1 MNIKMA
7 VRIPS
12 RLLSCRLR
20 SYISHRTFVSSAS
33 QSEAHNF
40 TMPAMSPTMTEGNI
54 ASWKVR
60 EGESFSTGDVL
71 LEIETDKATMEW
83 ESPEDGIL
91 TEIYVQEG
99 GKVNVGDK
107 IAFIGGE
114 GEEPPKKEEKEEKE
128 RKPEGKEEG
137 KEKEK
142 PKEEEAKKEDKPEEP
157 KAEKKEGKKPP
168 PTKAEERKKEEKKP
182 EEARVKASPVARR
195 IAAELGVDL
204 STVKGTGPEGR
215 VTETDVRATAKSK
228 PAEPGVSP
236 APKQPTRVQLQAGE
250 SARIQLSGMRKIIA
264 QRLVESLG
272 PVPHFYL
279 TIDVNAGPLME
290 AREELKSAGEG
301 TDAAKITVN
310 DFVLKAAVMAAVK
323 VPRVN
328 ASFDN
333 DAILQYADVD
343 LGVAVAIEDGLLTP
357 VIRAAQDKSLREISA
372 LAKDLAHR
380 ARNKRM
386 KPEEF
391 QGGTF
396 TVSNLGGLGIDSFS
410 AVINPPQG
418 FILAVG
424 KVTKIPVVD
433 DCDQV
438 MVGHRMSITMSCDHR
453 AIDGALGA
461 EYLKE
466 LRHLLENPALL
477 MV

>member
-1 MNIKMA
+1 MPEIQMPKLSDTM
-7 VRIPS
+7 S
-12 RLLSCRLR
+12 EGTLLAWKKKKGDQ
-20 SYISHRTFVSSAS
+20 VSA
-33 QSEAHNF
+33 
-40 TMPAMSPTMTEGNI
+40 
-54 ASWKVR
+54 
-60 EGESFSTGDVL
+60 GEVL
-71 LEIETDKATMEW
+71 AEIETDKATMEW
-83 ESPEDGIL
+83 ESPEDGTL
-91 TEIYVQEG
+91 TDIYVQEG

-107 IAFIGGE
+107 IAFVRSE
-114 GEEPPKKEEKEEKE
+114 GEEPPTQEASAPKK
-128 RKPEGKEEG
+128 GKEPESAG
-137 KEKEK
+137 EKEK
-142 PKEEEAKKEDKPEEP
+142 KPQAETEKPAAARAEQEEIAPPQQKRGQGAVSAAPDEEKQQKPE
-157 KAEKKEGKKPP
+157 
-168 PTKAEERKKEEKKP
+168 PTGRGP
-182 EEARVKASPVARR
+182 EQPRVKASPVARR

-204 STVKGTGPEGR
+204 SSVKGTGPEGR
-215 VTETDVRATAKSK
+215 VTETDVRAAAKSQ
-228 PAEPGVSP
+228 PVAAGVSP
-236 APKQPTRVQLQAGE
+236 AGKQPVRLPLQAGE

-279 TIDVNAGPLME
+279 TIEINAGALME

-301 TDAAKITVN
+301 ADEAKITVN

-328 ASFDN
+328 ASFDK
-333 DAILQYADVD
+333 DAIVQYADVD

-372 LAKDLAHR
+372 LAKDLAYR

-396 TVSNLGGLGIDSFS
+396 TVSNLGGMGIDSFS

-424 KVTKIPVVD
+424 KITKVPVID
-433 DCDQV
+433 DCDQLV
-438 MVGHRMSITMSCDHR
+438 VGHRMSITMSCDHR
-453 AIDGALGA
+453 VIDGALGA
-461 EYLKE
+461 EYLRE

>member
-1 MNIKMA
+1 MPEIQMPK
-7 VRIPS
+7 
-12 RLLSCRLR
+12 LSD
-20 SYISHRTFVSSAS
+20 
-33 QSEAHNF
+33 
-40 TMPAMSPTMTEGNI
+40 TMTEGTLV
-54 ASWKVR
+54 AWKKKKGDQVSA
-60 EGESFSTGDVL
+60 GEVL
-71 LEIETDKATMEW
+71 AEIETDKATMEW
-83 ESPEDGIL
+83 ESPEDGTL
-91 TEIYVQEG
+91 TEIYVPEG

-107 IAFIGGE
+107 IGFIRGQGE
-114 GEEPPKKEEKEEKE
+114 DA
-128 RKPEGKEEG
+128 
-137 KEKEK
+137 
-142 PKEEEAKKEDKPEEP
+142 PKEETPARKKKTEAVSEEKPQAETEKPAPAETAETETAPPQKKNAGAPVPAAQVETTPQKPQAREQKSEEP
-157 KAEKKEGKKPP
+157 
-168 PTKAEERKKEEKKP
+168 
-182 EEARVKASPVARR
+182 RVKASPVARR
-195 IAAELGVDL
+195 LAGELGVDL
-204 STVKGTGPEGR
+204 STVKGTGPDGR
-215 VTETDVRATAKSK
+215 VTETDVRAAGKMKSVE
-228 PAEPGVSP
+228 PARPRVGRDRDEGVP
-236 APKQPTRVQLQAGE
+236 APT
-250 SARIQLSGMRKIIA
+250 STRIQLSGMRKVIA

-279 TIDVNAGPLME
+279 TIDINAGPLME

-301 TDAAKITVN
+301 ADAAKITVN

-333 DAILQYADVD
+333 DAIVQYADVD
-343 LGVAVAIEDGLLTP
+343 LGVAVAIDDGLLTP
-357 VIRAAQDKSLREISA
+357 VVRAAQDKSLREISA

-410 AVINPPQG
+410 AIINPPQG

-424 KVTKIPVVD
+424 KVTKIPIVD

-453 AIDGALGA
+453 VIDGALGA

>member
-1 MNIKMA
+1 MPEIQMPK
-7 VRIPS
+7 
-12 RLLSCRLR
+12 LSD
-20 SYISHRTFVSSAS
+20 
-33 QSEAHNF
+33 
-40 TMPAMSPTMTEGNI
+40 TMTEGTLV
-54 ASWKVR
+54 AWKKKKGDQVSA
-60 EGESFSTGDVL
+60 GEVL
-71 LEIETDKATMEW
+71 AEIETDKATMEW
-83 ESPEDGIL
+83 ESPEDGTL

-107 IAFIGGE
+107 IAFVRGQ
-114 GEEPPKKEEKEEKE
+114 GEEAPKQEAPAQNK
-128 RKPEGKEEG
+128 KPE
-137 KEKEK
+137 
-142 PKEEEAKKEDKPEEP
+142 A
-157 KAEKKEGKKPP
+157 A
-168 PTKAEERKKEEKKP
+168 EEKKP
-182 EEARVKASPVARR
+182 QAETEKPAPAEAAKKETAPPQQQGVGAAVSAARTETTQQKPQGREQKPEARVKASPVARR

-204 STVKGTGPEGR
+204 STVKGTGPDGR
-215 VTETDVRATAKSK
+215 ITETDVRAAAKTVTGGASGGATK
-228 PAEPGVSP
+228 P
-236 APKQPTRVQLQAGE
+236 QAQASIAVKPGE

-279 TIDVNAGPLME
+279 TIEINAGPLME

-301 TDAAKITVN
+301 ADAAKITVN

-333 DAILQYADVD
+333 DAIVQYADVD

-357 VIRAAQDKSLREISA
+357 VIRAAQDKPLREISA

-396 TVSNLGGLGIDSFS
+396 TISNLGGMGIDSFS

-453 AIDGALGA
+453 VIDGALGA

>member
-1 MNIKMA
+1 MPEIQMPK
-7 VRIPS
+7 
-12 RLLSCRLR
+12 LSD
-20 SYISHRTFVSSAS
+20 
-33 QSEAHNF
+33 
-40 TMPAMSPTMTEGNI
+40 TMTEGTLV
-54 ASWKVR
+54 AWKKKKGDQVSA
-60 EGESFSTGDVL
+60 GEVL
-71 LEIETDKATMEW
+71 AEIETDKATMEW
-83 ESPEDGIL
+83 ESPEDGTL

-114 GEEPPKKEEKEEKE
+114 GEEAPKEEEKGKEKEEKDE
-128 RKPEGKEEG
+128 EPKKAEQPKE
-137 KEKEK
+137 EK
-142 PKEEEAKKEDKPEEP
+142 PKTEE
-157 KAEKKEGKKPP
+157 KAEEKAA
-168 PTKAEERKKEEKKP
+168 PTKAEKRAEPEKPAPKVEKT

-195 IAAELGVDL
+195 VAAELGVDL

-215 VTETDVRATAKSK
+215 VTETDVRAAAKSK
-228 PAEPGVSP
+228 PATP
-236 APKQPTRVQLQAGE
+236 APKVPAVVKAGE
-250 SARIQLSGMRKIIA
+250 SARIQLSGMRRIIA

-279 TIDVNAGPLME
+279 IIDINAAPLME

-301 TDAAKITVN
+301 ADAAKITVN
-310 DFVLKAAVMAAVK
+310 DFVLKAAVQAAVK

-328 ASFDN
+328 ASFDD
-333 DAILQYADVD
+333 DAIVQYADID
-343 LGVAVAIEDGLLTP
+343 LGIAVAIEEGLLTP
-357 VIRAAQDKSLREISA
+357 VIRAAQNKSLREISE

-396 TVSNLGGLGIDSFS
+396 TVSNLGGMGIDSFS

-424 KVTKIPVVD
+424 RITKVPVVD
-433 DCDQV
+433 DCDQIIA
-438 MVGHRMSITMSCDHR
+438 GHRMSLTMSCDHR
-453 AIDGALGA
+453 VIDGALGA

-477 MV
+477 LV

>member
-1 MNIKMA
+1 
-7 VRIPS
+7 
-12 RLLSCRLR
+12 
-20 SYISHRTFVSSAS
+20 
-33 QSEAHNF
+33 
-40 TMPAMSPTMTEGNI
+40 MTEGTLV
-54 ASWKVR
+54 AWKKKKGDQVSA
-60 EGESFSTGDVL
+60 GEVL
-71 LEIETDKATMEW
+71 AEIETDKATMEW
-83 ESPEDGIL
+83 ESPEDGTL
-91 TEIYVQEG
+91 TEIYVEEG

-107 IAFIGGE
+107 IAFIRGE
-114 GEEPPKKEEKEEKE
+114 GEETPKQEAAEKKKGKEPAAPEEKEK
-128 RKPEGKEEG
+128 KPQP
-137 KEKEK
+137 EKEK
-142 PKEEEAKKEDKPEEP
+142 PAPVEAQQKETAPSQQESVEAAVSAAREEARPQKPQPKEQKP
-157 KAEKKEGKKPP
+157 G
-168 PTKAEERKKEEKKP
+168 
-182 EEARVKASPVARR
+182 EARVKASPVARR

-204 STVKGTGPEGR
+204 FAVKGTGPEGR
-215 VTETDVRATAKSK
+215 ITETDVRAAAKSVAAGADRGRTK
-228 PAEPGVSP
+228 PETHVATGVKP
-236 APKQPTRVQLQAGE
+236 GE

-264 QRLVESLG
+264 QRLAESLG

-279 TIDVNAGPLME
+279 TIDINAGPLME

-301 TDAAKITVN
+301 ADAAKITVN

-328 ASFDN
+328 ASFDG
-333 DAILQYADVD
+333 DALVQYADVD

-372 LAKDLAHR
+372 SAKDLSNR

-396 TVSNLGGLGIDSFS
+396 TVSNLGGMGIDSFS

-424 KVTKIPVVD
+424 KITKVPVLD
-433 DCDQV
+433 DSDQ
-438 MVGHRMSITMSCDHR
+438 MVLGHRMSITMSCDHR
-453 AIDGALGA
+453 VIDGALGA

-466 LRHLLENPALL
+466 LRQLLENPALL

>member
-1 MNIKMA
+1 
-7 VRIPS
+7 
-12 RLLSCRLR
+12 
-20 SYISHRTFVSSAS
+20 
-33 QSEAHNF
+33 
-40 TMPAMSPTMTEGNI
+40 MTEGTLV
-54 ASWKVR
+54 AWKKKKGDQVSA
-60 EGESFSTGDVL
+60 GEVL
-71 LEIETDKATMEW
+71 AEIETDKATMEW
-83 ESPEDGIL
+83 ESPEDGTL
-91 TEIYVQEG
+91 TEIYVPEG

-107 IAFIGGE
+107 IGFIRGQGE
-114 GEEPPKKEEKEEKE
+114 DA
-128 RKPEGKEEG
+128 
-137 KEKEK
+137 
-142 PKEEEAKKEDKPEEP
+142 PKEETPARKKKTEAVSEEKPQAETEKPAPAETAETETAPPQKKNAGAPVPAAQVETTPQKPQAREQKSEEP
-157 KAEKKEGKKPP
+157 
-168 PTKAEERKKEEKKP
+168 
-182 EEARVKASPVARR
+182 RVKASPVARR
-195 IAAELGVDL
+195 LAGELGVDL
-204 STVKGTGPEGR
+204 STVKGTGPDGR
-215 VTETDVRATAKSK
+215 VTETDVRAAGKMKSVE
-228 PAEPGVSP
+228 PARPRVGRDRDEGVP
-236 APKQPTRVQLQAGE
+236 APT
-250 SARIQLSGMRKIIA
+250 STRIQLSGMRKVIA

-279 TIDVNAGPLME
+279 TIDINAGPLME

-301 TDAAKITVN
+301 ADAAKITVN

-333 DAILQYADVD
+333 DAIVQYADVD
-343 LGVAVAIEDGLLTP
+343 LGVAVAIDGGLLTP
-357 VIRAAQDKSLREISA
+357 VVRAAQDKSLREISS

-424 KVTKIPVVD
+424 KLAKIPVVD

-453 AIDGALGA
+453 VIDGALGA
-461 EYLKE
+461 DYLKE

>member
-1 MNIKMA
+1 MPQIQMPK
-7 VRIPS
+7 
-12 RLLSCRLR
+12 LSD
-20 SYISHRTFVSSAS
+20 
-33 QSEAHNF
+33 
-40 TMPAMSPTMTEGNI
+40 TMTEGTLV
-54 ASWKVR
+54 AWKKKKGDKVSA
-60 EGESFSTGDVL
+60 GEVL
-71 LEIETDKATMEW
+71 AEIETDKATMEW
-83 ESPEDGIL
+83 ESPEDGTL
-91 TEIYVQEG
+91 SEIYVQEG

-107 IAFIGGE
+107 IAFIRGQ
-114 GEEPPKKEEKEEKE
+114 GEEAPKQEPPAQKREKEV
-128 RKPEGKEEG
+128 
-137 KEKEK
+137 
-142 PKEEEAKKEDKPEEP
+142 AA
-157 KAEKKEGKKPP
+157 AEKKEKKPQTETEKPAP
-168 PTKAEERKKEEKKP
+168 PEAKEKETAPPQQQVVGGAVSTARPEPTQPAPQAKEQKP

-204 STVKGTGPEGR
+204 WTVKGTGPGGR
-215 VTETDVRATAKSK
+215 ITETDIRAAAKSVAAGVDRGGAK
-228 PAEPGVSP
+228 PATKTPPPVKS
-236 APKQPTRVQLQAGE
+236 GE

-279 TIDVNAGPLME
+279 TIDIDAGPLME
-290 AREELKSAGEG
+290 TRQELKSAGEG
-301 TDAAKITVN
+301 EDTARITVN

-333 DAILQYADVD
+333 DAIVQYADVD
-343 LGVAVAIEDGLLTP
+343 LGVAVAIEEGLLTP

-372 LAKDLAHR
+372 SAKDLAHR

-396 TVSNLGGLGIDSFS
+396 TVSNLGGMGIDNFS

-438 MVGHRMSITMSCDHR
+438 MVGHHMSITMSCDHR
-453 AIDGALGA
+453 VIDGALGA

-466 LRHLLENPALL
+466 VRHLLENPALL

>member
-1 MNIKMA
+1 MPK
-7 VRIPS
+7 
-12 RLLSCRLR
+12 LSD
-20 SYISHRTFVSSAS
+20 
-33 QSEAHNF
+33 
-40 TMPAMSPTMTEGNI
+40 TMTEGTLVAWKKKQGDQVSAGEVI
-54 ASWKVR
+54 A
-60 EGESFSTGDVL
+60 
-71 LEIETDKATMEW
+71 EIETDKATMEW
-83 ESPEDGIL
+83 ESPEDGTL
-91 TEIYVQEG
+91 AEIYVQEG

-107 IAFIGGE
+107 IAFISGE
-114 GEEPPKKEEKEEKE
+114 GEEAPKQQPPAQKKEKEQETAEEKEKKSQAET
-128 RKPEGKEEG
+128 
-137 KEKEK
+137 EK
-142 PKEEEAKKEDKPEEP
+142 PAPAKAKQKDTAPPQQKTVEP
-157 KAEKKEGKKPP
+157 TVSAAPSDVQQRKAQPKGQPDG
-168 PTKAEERKKEEKKP
+168 
-182 EEARVKASPVARR
+182 EARVKASPVARR
-195 IAAELGVDL
+195 VAAEFGVDL
-204 STVKGTGPEGR
+204 SAVKGTGPDGR
-215 VTETDVRATAKSK
+215 VTETDVRAAAKSVVAGVDHADVK
-228 PAEPGVSP
+228 PATKAP
-236 APKQPTRVQLQAGE
+236 APVKSGESTRV
-250 SARIQLSGMRKIIA
+250 QLSGMRKIIA

-279 TIDVNAGPLME
+279 TIEIDAGPLME

-301 TDAAKITVN
+301 ADAAKITVN

-333 DAILQYADVD
+333 DSIVQYADVD
-343 LGVAVAIEDGLLTP
+343 LGVAVAIEEGLLTP
-357 VIRAAQDKSLREISA
+357 VIRAAQDKSLREVSA
-372 LAKDLAHR
+372 LAKDMAHR

-396 TVSNLGGLGIDSFS
+396 TVSNLGGMGVDSFS

-424 KVTKIPVVD
+424 KVTKAPIVD

-438 MVGHRMSITMSCDHR
+438 TVGHRMSITMSCDHR
-453 AIDGALGA
+453 VIDGALGA

>member
-1 MNIKMA
+1 MPEIQMPK
-7 VRIPS
+7 
-12 RLLSCRLR
+12 LSD
-20 SYISHRTFVSSAS
+20 
-33 QSEAHNF
+33 
-40 TMPAMSPTMTEGNI
+40 TMTEGTLV
-54 ASWKVR
+54 AWKKKKGDQVSA
-60 EGESFSTGDVL
+60 GEVL
-71 LEIETDKATMEW
+71 AEIETDKATMEW
-83 ESPEDGIL
+83 ESPEDGTL

-114 GEEPPKKEEKEEKE
+114 DEEAFKEEEKEKEKEEKEEKP
-128 RKPEGKEEG
+128 KAKEEEK
-137 KEKEK
+137 KEEK
-142 PKEEEAKKEDKPEEP
+142 PKKAEQPKEETPTTEDKEEKKSAPP
-157 KAEKKEGKKPP
+157 KAEKKAEPEKPVP
-168 PTKAEERKKEEKKP
+168 KIEKA

-204 STVKGTGPEGR
+204 SSVNGTGPEGR
-215 VTETDVRATAKSK
+215 VTETDVRAAAKSK
-228 PAEPGVSP
+228 SVTPATKVP
-236 APKQPTRVQLQAGE
+236 AAVRAGE

-279 TIDVNAGPLME
+279 NIDIDAAPLME

-301 TDAAKITVN
+301 ADAAKITVN
-310 DFVLKAAVMAAVK
+310 DFVLKAAVQAAVK

-328 ASFDN
+328 ASFDG
-333 DAILQYADVD
+333 DAIVQYADID
-343 LGVAVAIEDGLLTP
+343 LGIAVAIEDGLLTP
-357 VIRAAQDKSLREISA
+357 IIRAAQNKSLREISE

-396 TVSNLGGLGIDSFS
+396 TVSNLGGMGIDSFS

-424 KVTKIPVVD
+424 RITKVPVAD
-433 DCDQV
+433 DCDQII
-438 MVGHRMSITMSCDHR
+438 VGYRMSLTMSCDHR
-453 AIDGALGA
+453 VIDGALGA

-477 MV
+477 LV

>member
-1 MNIKMA
+1 MPEIQMPK
-7 VRIPS
+7 
-12 RLLSCRLR
+12 LSD
-20 SYISHRTFVSSAS
+20 
-33 QSEAHNF
+33 
-40 TMPAMSPTMTEGNI
+40 TMTEGTLV
-54 ASWKVR
+54 AWKKKKGDQVSA
-60 EGESFSTGDVL
+60 GEVL
-71 LEIETDKATMEW
+71 AEIETDKATMEW
-83 ESPEDGIL
+83 ESPEDGTL

-107 IAFIGGE
+107 IAFIRGE
-114 GEEPPKKEEKEEKE
+114 GEEMPKQEAPEQKKQEEPKPVEQKAKKQQAETEKAAPAEAEQKETAPAQQKSVGAAVSAA
-128 RKPEGKEEG
+128 RPETTQ
-137 KEKEK
+137 EK
-142 PKEEEAKKEDKPEEP
+142 PQAREQKPEES
-157 KAEKKEGKKPP
+157 
-168 PTKAEERKKEEKKP
+168 
-182 EEARVKASPVARR
+182 RVKASPVARR

-204 STVKGTGPEGR
+204 SSVKGTGPDGR
-215 VTETDVRATAKSK
+215 VTETDVRGAAKSK
-228 PAEPGVSP
+228 TQEATRARAGRDRDEGVPAS
-236 APKQPTRVQLQAGE
+236 T
-250 SARIQLSGMRKIIA
+250 STRIQLSGMRKIIA

-279 TIDVNAGPLME
+279 TIDINAGPLVE

-301 TDAAKITVN
+301 ADAAKITVN

-333 DAILQYADVD
+333 DAIAQYADVD

-396 TVSNLGGLGIDSFS
+396 TVSNLGGMGIDSFS

-418 FILAVG
+418 FILAIG
-424 KVTKIPVVD
+424 KITKIPVVD
-433 DCDQV
+433 DCDQI

-453 AIDGALGA
+453 VIDGALGA